1 MRQIQSLQKL
11 NYVTLLM
18 PNITYLAS
26 SDISL
31 TQKIAYNKNF
41 QTITIVI
48 YKTQNFMTAINVNT
62 LQNIT
67 YFYDP
72 KIVQK
77 LKLLSTQ

>member
-31 TQKIAYNKNF
+31 TQKIAYNRKF
-41 QTITIVI
+41 QTITIII
-48 YKTQNFMTAINVNT
+48 YTTQNFMTAINVNT
-62 LQNIT
+62 LKNIT
-67 YFYDP
+67 YFYDL
-72 KIVQK
+72 KIAQK
-77 LKLLSTQ
+77 LQLLSTQ